1 MTTESSLAAAGSPR
15 HAAPAALHP
24 ALVLSAYLEPLVR
37 GRRVAVLG
45 DATIGLADRLLQRG
59 ARLVHAYDPDAARVA
74 EVLARSA
81 SSRQPHPSFAV
92 FGGDLGVRDGA
103 FDTLVIPDLSIFDEP
118 TEVLRRARRLTAAS
132 GAAVI
137 ASPNPDV
144 ARGLLPAG
152 ARRGE
157 APGYYALYDLVAL
170 QFKQVRMIG
179 QAPFVGYTVA
189 EFAPKGEPDVSVDTS
204 ILDGSEEPEWFIAV
218 AGERL
223 PRLDA
228 FAVIELPF
236 AGFPAASAGASPE
249 ALNEAEGR
257 AARLGGE
264 LAELRTR
271 HQRDR
276 EDAGARAESAVAT
289 AARLAEV
296 EAELEAKA
304 ARLRE
309 VEGRAGDSHVRAER
323 LTHQIRDMEEEL
335 RSQRDRATRLAK
347 QLDDEKRL
355 RTKVEL
361 ELGMI
366 RNRPEIAG
374 ARDRLDAATA
384 ELDAARARIA
394 ELEARPAAAA
404 PDPALASRV
413 EDLEAAVAAA
423 RRDLSKA
430 AADRDAARRRAQEGE
445 RALEEAQRARREA
458 AAKLDELARE
468 RDRLEERAGRLDRE
482 NRALEAERSS
492 LDARRL
498 LLEARI
504 VELEQRVAAQ
514 EQRIA
519 ELEKRDPGEAAAAE
533 IASLEEALRDRGHVI
548 ATLKAQLLESERVGK
563 ELVDELGTVFVAS
576 AAERGGPDDAAGG
589 GGPGGVFPGSGGQG
603 DVVEALRQQLDALA
617 RSAASSE
624 ADLRAAG
631 WKVAQLE
638 RELAEARAAA
648 GAPQAIHDEL
658 EQALIAA
665 QAEIAALRRAAER
678 AAEAGAA
685 AEVTGAAAEVTG
697 AAEVAGAAAEVAGA
711 VAEVTGAEGQP
722 VSVEGEQA
730 VAVREEA
737 STQVAQTSGEHE
749 QASGE
754 VVQAGAEG
762 EPVSA
767 EGQSAESQSVSAEGQ
782 SAEGESVSA
791 EGQSAEGQSVSAEGQ
806 SVSAEG
812 QSAEGQ
818 SVSAER
824 EHVGAVHDDVVA
836 THQDVSAV
844 RHDVG
849 VPPEVI
855 EQAVLLHQVTSA
867 VEAGV

>member
-1 MTTESSLAAAGSPR
+1 MSTESSLAAAGSPR

-74 EVLARSA
+74 EKLARSA
-81 SSRQPHPSFAV
+81 SARQPHPSFAV
-92 FGGDLGVRDGA
+92 FDGDLGVRDGA
-103 FDTLVIPDLSIFDEP
+103 FDTLVIPDLSIFSDPAEI
-118 TEVLRRARRLTAAS
+118 LRRARRLTAAS

-152 ARRGE
+152 ARRGA

-170 QFKQVRMIG
+170 QFKQVRMVG

-189 EFAPKGEPDVSVDTS
+189 EFAPKGEPEVSVDTS

-236 AGFPAASAGASPE
+236 AGFPVATAGASTE
-249 ALNEAEGR
+249 ALTEAEGR
-257 AARLGGE
+257 AERLGGE

-296 EAELEAKA
+296 EAELDARA
-304 ARLRE
+304 VRLRE
-309 VEGRAGDSHVRAER
+309 VEARAGDAHVRAER
-323 LTHQIRDMEEEL
+323 LAHQIRDMEEEL
-335 RSQRDRATRLAK
+335 RSQRDRATRLTK
-347 QLDDEKRL
+347 QLDDEKRV

-366 RNRPEIAG
+366 RNKPEIAG

-394 ELEARPAAAA
+394 ELEARPAVAA
-404 PDPALASRV
+404 PDPALAARV
-413 EDLEAAVAAA
+413 EELEAAAAGA
-423 RRDLSKA
+423 RRELSKIT
-430 AADRDAARRRAQEGE
+430 ADRDAARRRAQESE
-445 RALEEAQRARREA
+445 RALEEARRA
-458 AAKLDELARE
+458 AAKHEESEAARGELARE
-468 RDRLEERAGRLDRE
+468 RDRLKERADRLERE
-482 NRALEAERSS
+482 NRALEEQRSA
-492 LDARRL
+492 LDARRQ

-504 VELEQRVAAQ
+504 VELEQSVVTL
-514 EQRIA
+514 EQRAA

-533 IASLEEALRDRGHVI
+533 IASLEAALRDRGHVI
-548 ATLKAQLLESERVGK
+548 ASLKAQLRESERVGK
-563 ELVDELGTVFVAS
+563 ELVDELGTVFAS
-576 AAERGGPDDAAGG
+576 ATAEHGGPGQAAGG
-589 GGPGGVFPGSGGQG
+589 EPGGTPSGPGGPG
-603 DVVEALRQQLDALA
+603 DAAEALRQQLDALA
-617 RSAASSE
+617 RSAAASE
-624 ADLRAAG
+624 ADLRAAS
-631 WKVAQLE
+631 WKIAQLE
-638 RELAEARAAA
+638 RELTEARGTV
-648 GAPQAIHDEL
+648 GAPPALHEEL

-678 AAEAGAA
+678 EDVVAEQEALVAAGQGGVAAG
-685 AEVTGAAAEVTG
+685 ED
-697 AAEVAGAAAEVAGA
+697 VAGAREGVAG
-711 VAEVTGAEGQP
+711 T
-722 VSVEGEQA
+722 
-730 VAVREEA
+730 RE
-737 STQVAQTSGEHE
+737 
-749 QASGE
+749 
-754 VVQAGAEG
+754 
-762 EPVSA
+762 
-767 EGQSAESQSVSAEGQ
+767 
-782 SAEGESVSA
+782 
-791 EGQSAEGQSVSAEGQ
+791 
-806 SVSAEG
+806 
-812 QSAEGQ
+812 
-818 SVSAER
+818 
-824 EHVGAVHDDVVA
+824 DL
-836 THQDVSAV
+836 
-844 RHDVG
+844 G

-855 EQAVLLHQVTSA
+855 EQAVLLQQVASA

>member
-74 EVLARSA
+74 EMLARSA
-81 SSRQPHPSFAV
+81 ATRQPHPSFAV
-92 FGGDLGVRDGA
+92 FDGDLGVRDGA
-103 FDTLVIPDLSIFDEP
+103 FDTLVIPDLSIFSEP
-118 TEVLRRARRLTAAS
+118 AEILRRARRLTAAS

-144 ARGLLPAG
+144 GRGLLPAG
-152 ARRGE
+152 ARRGG

-236 AGFPAASAGASPE
+236 AGFPVASAGPSPE
-249 ALNEAEGR
+249 ALSEAEGR
-257 AARLGGE
+257 ATRLGGE

-296 EAELEAKA
+296 EGELEARA

-309 VEGRAGDSHVRAER
+309 VEARAGDTHVRAER
-323 LTHQIRDMEEEL
+323 LAHQIRDMEEEL

-404 PDPALASRV
+404 PDPALAARV
-413 EDLEAAVAAA
+413 EELEAAAAA
-423 RRDLSKA
+423 TRRELAKA
-430 AADRDAARRRAQEGE
+430 TADRDTARRRAQEGE

-468 RDRLEERAGRLDRE
+468 RDRLEERASRLDRE
-482 NRALEAERSS
+482 NRGLEEERSA

-504 VELEQRVAAQ
+504 VELEERVAAQ

-519 ELEKRDPGEAAAAE
+519 ELEKRDLGEATAAE
-533 IASLEEALRDRGHVI
+533 IAGLEEALRDRGHVI
-548 ATLKAQLLESERVGK
+548 AALKAQLRESERVGK
-563 ELVDELGTVFVAS
+563 ELVDELGTVFEAS
-576 AAERGGPDDAAGG
+576 AAGRGGPGDAAGG
-589 GGPGGVFPGSGGQG
+589 GGPGGVLPGSGGQG
-603 DVVEALRQQLDALA
+603 DAAEALRQQLDALA

-624 ADLRAAG
+624 ADVRAAG
-631 WKVAQLE
+631 WKIAQLE
-638 RELAEARAAA
+638 RELAEARATA
-648 GAPQAIHDEL
+648 GSPQALHDEL

-678 AAEAGAA
+678 DEARA
-685 AEVTGAAAEVTG
+685 
-697 AAEVAGAAAEVAGA
+697 
-711 VAEVTGAEGQP
+711 Q
-722 VSVEGEQA
+722 
-730 VAVREEA
+730 RED
-737 STQVAQTSGEHE
+737 
-749 QASGE
+749 
-754 VVQAGAEG
+754 AGAEG
-762 EPVSA
+762 EQVSA
-767 EGQSAESQSVSAEGQ
+767 EGEQVSAEGEQ
-782 SAEGESVSA
+782 VSAEGEQVSA
-791 EGQSAEGQSVSAEGQ
+791 EGEQVSAEGEQ
-806 SVSAEG
+806 VSAEG
-812 QSAEGQ
+812 EQ
-818 SVSAER
+818 VSAER
-824 EHVGAVHDDVVA
+824 EHVVGAVGEDVA
-836 THQDVSAV
+836 AAREDVSAA
-844 RHDVG
+844 RDDLG

-855 EQAVLLHQVTSA
+855 EQAVLLQQVASA
-867 VEAGV
+867 VEVGV

>member
-1 MTTESSLAAAGSPR
+1 MSTESSLAAAGSPR

-74 EVLARSA
+74 EKLARSA
-81 SSRQPHPSFAV
+81 STRQPHPSFAV
-92 FGGDLGVRDGA
+92 FDGDLGVRDGA
-103 FDTLVIPDLSIFDEP
+103 FDTLVIPDLSIFSDPAEI
-118 TEVLRRARRLTAAS
+118 LRRARRLTAAS

-152 ARRGE
+152 ARRGA

-170 QFKQVRMIG
+170 QFKQVRMVG

-189 EFAPKGEPDVSVDTS
+189 EFAPKGEPEVSVDTS

-236 AGFPAASAGASPE
+236 AGFPVATAGASTE
-249 ALNEAEGR
+249 ALTEAEGR
-257 AARLGGE
+257 AERLGGE

-296 EAELEAKA
+296 EAELDARA

-309 VEGRAGDSHVRAER
+309 VEARAGDTHVRAER
-323 LTHQIRDMEEEL
+323 LAHQIRDMEEEL
-335 RSQRDRATRLAK
+335 RSQRDRATRLTK
-347 QLDDEKRL
+347 QLDDEKRV

-366 RNRPEIAG
+366 RNKPEIAG

-394 ELEARPAAAA
+394 ELEARPAVAA
-404 PDPALASRV
+404 PDPALAARV
-413 EDLEAAVAAA
+413 EELEAAAAGA
-423 RRDLSKA
+423 RRELSKIT
-430 AADRDAARRRAQEGE
+430 ADRDAARRRAQESE
-445 RALEEAQRARREA
+445 RALEEARRAAARHEESEA
-458 AAKLDELARE
+458 ARGELARE
-468 RDRLEERAGRLDRE
+468 RDRLKERADRLERE
-482 NRALEAERSS
+482 NRALEEQRSA
-492 LDARRL
+492 LDARRQ

-504 VELEQRVAAQ
+504 VELEQSVVTL
-514 EQRIA
+514 EQRAA

-533 IASLEEALRDRGHVI
+533 IASLEAALRDRGHVI
-548 ATLKAQLLESERVGK
+548 ASLKAQLRESERVGK
-563 ELVDELGTVFVAS
+563 ELVDELGTVFES
-576 AAERGGPDDAAGG
+576 ATAERGGPGQAAGG
-589 GGPGGVFPGSGGQG
+589 EPGGTPQGPGGPG
-603 DVVEALRQQLDALA
+603 DAAEALRQQLDALA
-617 RSAASSE
+617 RSAAASE
-624 ADLRAAG
+624 ADLRAAS
-631 WKVAQLE
+631 WKIAQLE
-638 RELAEARAAA
+638 RELTEARGTV
-648 GAPQAIHDEL
+648 GAPPALHEEL

-678 AAEAGAA
+678 EDVVEEREAPVAAGQGAVAAG
-685 AEVTGAAAEVTG
+685 ED
-697 AAEVAGAAAEVAGA
+697 VAGAREGVAG
-711 VAEVTGAEGQP
+711 T
-722 VSVEGEQA
+722 
-730 VAVREEA
+730 RE
-737 STQVAQTSGEHE
+737 
-749 QASGE
+749 
-754 VVQAGAEG
+754 
-762 EPVSA
+762 
-767 EGQSAESQSVSAEGQ
+767 
-782 SAEGESVSA
+782 
-791 EGQSAEGQSVSAEGQ
+791 
-806 SVSAEG
+806 
-812 QSAEGQ
+812 
-818 SVSAER
+818 
-824 EHVGAVHDDVVA
+824 DL
-836 THQDVSAV
+836 
-844 RHDVG
+844 G

-855 EQAVLLHQVTSA
+855 EQAVLLQQVASA

>member
-1 MTTESSLAAAGSPR
+1 MTTESPLAAAGSPR

-74 EVLARSA
+74 EMLARSGRT
-81 SSRQPHPSFAV
+81 RQSQPSYAV
-92 FGGDLGVRDGA
+92 FDGDLGVRDGA
-103 FDTLVIPDLSIFDEP
+103 FDTLIIPDLSIFSEP
-118 TEVLRRARRLTAAS
+118 AEILRRARRLTAAS
-132 GAAVI
+132 GAAVV

-152 ARRGE
+152 ARRGA

-189 EFAPKGEPDVSVDTS
+189 EFAPKGEPEVSVDTS
-204 ILDGSEEPEWFIAV
+204 ILDSSEEPEWFIAV

-236 AGFPAASAGASPE
+236 AGFPVASVGPSPE
-249 ALNEAEGR
+249 ALTEAEGR
-257 AARLGGE
+257 AERLGGE

-296 EAELEAKA
+296 EAELEARA
-304 ARLRE
+304 ARLRD
-309 VEGRAGDSHVRAER
+309 VEARAGDTHVRAER
-323 LTHQIRDMEEEL
+323 LAHQIRDMEEEL
-335 RSQRDRATRLAK
+335 RSQRDRATRLTK
-347 QLDDEKRL
+347 QLDDEKRV

-394 ELEARPAAAA
+394 ELEARPAVAA
-404 PDPALASRV
+404 PDPALAARV
-413 EDLEAAVAAA
+413 EELEAAAAGT
-423 RRDLSKA
+423 RRELSKA
-430 AADRDAARRRAQEGE
+430 AADRDAARRRAQESE

-458 AAKLDELARE
+458 TAKLDELARE
-468 RDRLEERAGRLDRE
+468 RDRLEERASRLERE
-482 NRALEAERSS
+482 NRALEEQRSA

-504 VELEQRVAAQ
+504 VELEQSVTAL
-514 EQRIA
+514 EQRAA
-519 ELEKRDPGEAAAAE
+519 ELEKRDAGEAAAAE

-548 ATLKAQLLESERVGK
+548 SSLKAQLRESERVGK
-563 ELVDELGTVFVAS
+563 ELVDELGTVFEAGQ
-576 AAERGGPDDAAGG
+576 ATGGGSGQATG
-589 GGPGGVFPGSGGQG
+589 GGPGGAPPGSGGPG
-603 DVVEALRQQLDALA
+603 DAAEALRQQLDALA

-624 ADLRAAG
+624 ADLRAAS
-631 WKVAQLE
+631 WKIAQLE
-638 RELAEARAAA
+638 RELGEARDTAASPA
-648 GAPQAIHDEL
+648 ALHDEL
-658 EQALIAA
+658 EQALVAA

-678 AAEAGAA
+678 EEAGRAREDVSEA
-685 AEVTGAAAEVTG
+685 RED
-697 AAEVAGAAAEVAGA
+697 AGAPREDVGAPREDVGAPREDAGA
-711 VAEVTGAEGQP
+711 P
-722 VSVEGEQA
+722 
-730 VAVREEA
+730 RED
-737 STQVAQTSGEHE
+737 
-749 QASGE
+749 
-754 VVQAGAEG
+754 AGA
-762 EPVSA
+762 PRA
-767 EGQSAESQSVSAEGQ
+767 DL
-782 SAEGESVSA
+782 
-791 EGQSAEGQSVSAEGQ
+791 
-806 SVSAEG
+806 
-812 QSAEGQ
+812 
-818 SVSAER
+818 
-824 EHVGAVHDDVVA
+824 AVL
-836 THQDVSAV
+836 
-844 RHDVG
+844 
-849 VPPEVI
+849 PEVI
-855 EQAVLLHQVTSA
+855 EQAVLLQQVASA

>member
-15 HAAPAALHP
+15 HAAPAAVHP

-59 ARLVHAYDPDAARVA
+59 ARLVHAYDPSAARVA
-74 EVLARSA
+74 EVLARTA

-118 TEVLRRARRLTAAS
+118 AEILRRARRLTAAS

-236 AGFPAASAGASPE
+236 AGLPAASAGASPE
-249 ALNEAEGR
+249 ALSEAEGR

-271 HQRDR
+271 QQRDR

-296 EAELEAKA
+296 EAELEARA
-304 ARLRE
+304 ARLRD

-323 LTHQIRDMEEEL
+323 LAHQIRDMEEEL
-335 RSQRDRATRLAK
+335 RSQRDRATRLTK

-404 PDPALASRV
+404 PDLALASRV

-430 AADRDAARRRAQEGE
+430 AAERDAARRRAQEGE

-468 RDRLEERAGRLDRE
+468 RDRLEERASRLDRE
-482 NRALEAERSS
+482 NRALEAERSA

-504 VELEQRVAAQ
+504 VELEQGVAAQ

-519 ELEKRDPGEAAAAE
+519 ELEKRDLGEAAAAE
-533 IASLEEALRDRGHVI
+533 IAGLEEALRDRGHVI
-548 ATLKAQLLESERVGK
+548 ATLKAQLRESERVGK

-576 AAERGGPDDAAGG
+576 AAAERGGPGDAAGG
-589 GGPGGVFPGSGGQG
+589 GGPGGGFPGSGGQG
-603 DVVEALRQQLDALA
+603 DAVEALRQQLDALA
-617 RSAASSE
+617 RGAASSE
-624 ADLRAAG
+624 ADLQAAG

-678 AAEAGAA
+678 AAEVGAGREEAEVAGA
-685 AEVTGAAAEVTG
+685 

-711 VAEVTGAEGQP
+711 AREDVSAEGEQVTAAREEASAAAEVAGAEGQP
-722 VSVEGEQA
+722 VSAEGQPVSAEGQPVSAEGQPVSAEGERA

-737 STQVAQTSGEHE
+737 SAQVAQVSGEHE
-749 QASGE
+749 Q
-754 VVQAGAEG
+754 
-762 EPVSA
+762 
-767 EGQSAESQSVSAEGQ
+767 
-782 SAEGESVSA
+782 
-791 EGQSAEGQSVSAEGQ
+791 
-806 SVSAEG
+806 
-812 QSAEGQ
+812 
-818 SVSAER
+818 VSAER
-824 EHVGAVHDDVVA
+824 EQGSAVHDDVAA

-844 RHDVG
+844 HDDVG

>member
-74 EVLARSA
+74 EMLARSA
-81 SSRQPHPSFAV
+81 ATRQPHPSFAV
-92 FGGDLGVRDGA
+92 FDGDLGVRDGA
-103 FDTLVIPDLSIFDEP
+103 FDTLIIPDLSIFSEP
-118 TEVLRRARRLTAAS
+118 AEILRRARRLTAAS

-144 ARGLLPAG
+144 GRGLLPAG
-152 ARRGE
+152 ARRGG

-236 AGFPAASAGASPE
+236 AGFPVASAGPSPE
-249 ALNEAEGR
+249 ALSEAEGR

-296 EAELEAKA
+296 EAELEARA

-309 VEGRAGDSHVRAER
+309 VEARAGDTHVRAER
-323 LTHQIRDMEEEL
+323 LAHQIRDMEEEL
-335 RSQRDRATRLAK
+335 RSQRDRATRLTK

-374 ARDRLDAATA
+374 ARDRLDAATT

-394 ELEARPAAAA
+394 ELEARPAAA
-404 PDPALASRV
+404 PDPALAARV
-413 EDLEAAVAAA
+413 EELEAAAAA
-423 RRDLSKA
+423 TRRELAKA
-430 AADRDAARRRAQEGE
+430 AADRDTARRRAQEGE

-468 RDRLEERAGRLDRE
+468 RDRLEERASRLDRE
-482 NRALEAERSS
+482 NRGLEEERSA

-504 VELEQRVAAQ
+504 VELEERVAAQ

-519 ELEKRDPGEAAAAE
+519 ELEKRDLGEAAAAE
-533 IASLEEALRDRGHVI
+533 IAGLEEALRDRGHVI
-548 ATLKAQLLESERVGK
+548 ATLKAQLRESERVGK
-563 ELVDELGTVFVAS
+563 ELVDELGTVFEAS
-576 AAERGGPDDAAGG
+576 AAGRGGPGDAAGG
-589 GGPGGVFPGSGGQG
+589 GGPGGVLPGSGQG
-603 DVVEALRQQLDALA
+603 DAAEALRQQLDALA

-624 ADLRAAG
+624 ADVRAAG
-631 WKVAQLE
+631 WKIAQLE
-638 RELAEARAAA
+638 RELAEARATA
-648 GAPQAIHDEL
+648 GSPQALHDEL

-678 AAEAGAA
+678 EEAGAR
-685 AEVTGAAAEVTG
+685 
-697 AAEVAGAAAEVAGA
+697 
-711 VAEVTGAEGQP
+711 
-722 VSVEGEQA
+722 
-730 VAVREEA
+730 RED
-737 STQVAQTSGEHE
+737 
-749 QASGE
+749 
-754 VVQAGAEG
+754 AGAEG
-762 EPVSA
+762 EQVSA
-767 EGQSAESQSVSAEGQ
+767 EGEQVSAEGEQ
-782 SAEGESVSA
+782 GSAKGEQGSA
-791 EGQSAEGQSVSAEGQ
+791 EGQQESAG
-806 SVSAEG
+806 
-812 QSAEGQ
+812 
-818 SVSAER
+818 R
-824 EHVGAVHDDVVA
+824 EHVVGAVGEDVTA
-836 THQDVSAV
+836 AREDVSAA
-844 RHDVG
+844 RDDLG

-855 EQAVLLHQVTSA
+855 EQAVLLQQVTSA
-867 VEAGV
+867 VEVGV